1 MVTRC
6 QIPDV
11 YVTCNLE
18 HDSISLSSITPR
30 RERGEPCEYG
40 LKLSVYT
47 KGQWQWPLSDT
58 DTESLLGLEC
68 QSNLKLN
75 KVSTLLRPK
84 SSFYTISL
92 CCRVEPLSFRGPV
105 FLQRASQQS
114 EDREENEHSKI
125 QNNPGER
132 LAARQRMLTWQEQ
145 ELIQDNNTVLSG
157 QTQSDLESSLHAT
170 RPNLSSFALTGENM
184 VSSLST
190 HSKTQTLWLLSKM
203 IYRDLYNLLTTVK
216 KCEGENNLYILRELL
231 WERADQNAKCRLA
244 LGWWSRCQPSLKYRQ
259 MRTCCNSSATGLWAH
274 CEAGSLIDLWVW
286 FPLETRTYKTE
297 PVLLPSTARWLTL
310 TNHQMRTDREKQ
322 GDLMMEQTKSTSAAV
337 ENWCRRRNTNVLGCR
352 PRKKRGTKSNC
363 L

>member
-1 MVTRC
+1 MTAYHYPASR
-6 QIPDV
+6 PG
-11 YVTCNLE
+11 
-18 HDSISLSSITPR
+18 
-30 RERGEPCEYG
+30 ERGEPCEYG
-40 LKLSVYT
+40 LKLRVYT
-47 KGQWQWPLSDT
+47 KEQWQWPLSDT

-114 EDREENEHSKI
+114 EDREESERSKI

-203 IYRDLYNLLTTVK
+203 IYRDVYNLLTTVK

-244 LGWWSRCQPSLKYRQ
+244 LGWWSRCQPSL
-259 MRTCCNSSATGLWAH
+259 N
-274 CEAGSLIDLWVW
+274 
-286 FPLETRTYKTE
+286 
-297 PVLLPSTARWLTL
+297 
-310 TNHQMRTDREKQ
+310 TDRWEPAAIAVQLVCERTVKQ
-322 GDLMMEQTKSTSAAV
+322 DH
-337 ENWCRRRNTNVLGCR
+337 W
-352 PRKKRGTKSNC
+352 
-363 L
+363 

>member
-40 LKLSVYT
+40 LKLRVYT
-47 KGQWQWPLSDT
+47 KEQWQWPLSDT
-58 DTESLLGLEC
+58 DTESLLWLEC

-84 SSFYTISL
+84 SFYTISL

-114 EDREENEHSKI
+114 EAREENERSKI

-132 LAARQRMLTWQEQ
+132 LAAVWQRMLTWQEQ

-157 QTQSDLESSLHAT
+157 RTQSDLESSLQAN
-170 RPNLSSFALTGENM
+170 P
-184 VSSLST
+184 
-190 HSKTQTLWLLSKM
+190 TQ
-203 IYRDLYNLLTTVK
+203 
-216 KCEGENNLYILRELL
+216 
-231 WERADQNAKCRLA
+231 
-244 LGWWSRCQPSLKYRQ
+244 
-259 MRTCCNSSATGLWAH
+259 
-274 CEAGSLIDLWVW
+274 
-286 FPLETRTYKTE
+286 LE
-297 PVLLPSTARWLTL
+297 
-310 TNHQMRTDREKQ
+310 QFCTDRGKYGVQ
-322 GDLMMEQTKSTSAAV
+322 FIHTLKNSNTVIAVKDDLQRFV
-337 ENWCRRRNTNVLGCR
+337 
-352 PRKKRGTKSNC
+352 
-363 L
+363 

>member
-1 MVTRC
+1 MNAAKYR
-6 QIPDV
+6 II
-11 YVTCNLE
+11 LE
-18 HDSISLSSITPR
+18 KD
-30 RERGEPCEYG
+30 
-40 LKLSVYT
+40 
-47 KGQWQWPLSDT
+47 
-58 DTESLLGLEC
+58 LLL
-68 QSNLKLN
+68 
-75 KVSTLLRPK
+75 
-84 SSFYTISL
+84 
-92 CCRVEPLSFRGPV
+92 
-105 FLQRASQQS
+105 
-114 EDREENEHSKI
+114 DRECWLGKSKSWSKTTT
-125 QNNPGER
+125 QFYQDR
-132 LAARQRMLTWQEQ
+132 LNRTLN
-145 ELIQDNNTVLSG
+145 LLSK
-157 QTQSDLESSLHAT
+157 QT

-231 WERADQNAKCRLA
+231 WERTDQNAKCRLA

-274 CEAGSLIDLWVW
+274 CEAGSLIELWVW
-286 FPLETRTYKTE
+286 FPLETLTYKTE